1 MPGRIEDAVVDSPAL
16 AGNPLGDPTARPLI
30 VYLPPGYDDPANAGR
45 RYPSVYVIQG
55 FASRVE
61 GWRNRRAFRPTFLD
75 RLDEVFAGDDP
86 APPAIV
92 VFVDAF
98 TAVGGSQF
106 LDSPAIGR
114 YHTYLCDDV
123 VGFVDGRY
131 RTIPAWEHRGIMG
144 HSSGGYGAMVS
155 AMLRPDVWGGMASH
169 AGDALFELCYQ
180 KDFAD
185 CARIISRQYDG
196 SFDRFW
202 EDFRSRPYDKG
213 GDFVVI
219 NTYAMAAAYSADA
232 DGTIHF
238 PFDLT
243 TGQLVPEVWDRWL
256 AFDPEGFHDR
266 NFHGVPYGVVYSEVS
281 EQTGDPWSVTFSH
294 EALELIADPQ
304 GNNYVMGP
312 AVHDRRKKVFYWFE
326 MCDAVSSQ
334 TYEIDGIAL
343 QNFLLPAYFEPP
355 VPGARTNFLG
365 TDLEPF
371 GIAAQSYLGYYDPEK
386 KSQETA
392 HVDTRGA
399 ERLAIRKRFGQTRSH
414 RRQ

>member
-256 AFDPEGFHDR
+256 AWDPVR
-266 NFHGVPYGVVYSEVS
+266 MAP
-281 EQTGDPWSVTFSH
+281 SH
-294 EALELIADPQ
+294 ADALGHLRAVWLDGGKNDEWYLELGMLAFRDALAAIGVTD
-304 GNNYVMGP
+304 
-312 AVHDRRKKVFYWFE
+312 VHFE
-326 MCDAVSSQ
+326 LFDGRHSGIEWRYPLSL
-334 TYEIDGIAL
+334 TYL
-343 QNFLLPAYFEPP
+343 
-355 VPGARTNFLG
+355 
-365 TDLEPF
+365 
-371 GIAAQSYLGYYDPEK
+371 AQ
-386 KSQETA
+386 
-392 HVDTRGA
+392 
-399 ERLAIRKRFGQTRSH
+399 RLS
-414 RRQ
+414 